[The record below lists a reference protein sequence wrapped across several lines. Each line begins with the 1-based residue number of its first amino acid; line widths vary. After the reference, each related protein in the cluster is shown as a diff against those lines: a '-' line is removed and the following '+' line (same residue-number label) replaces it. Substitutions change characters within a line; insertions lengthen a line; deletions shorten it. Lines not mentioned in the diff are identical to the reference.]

1 MGRERRRVVVTGTGA
16 VSAAGLG
23 VEPFWRA
30 CVEGCSKLRPSER
43 IDLSDYGS
51 PRVGEVPLDAPRAAE
66 PAAAFALAAVAQA
79 IEEARLAG
87 EPWPAATGVVI
98 GTCLGGAEAWFE
110 REGPISSG
118 TLGAPAARIAR
129 EHALEGP
136 TLSLSIACASGTA
149 AIGLAADC
157 IRRGEAD
164 RMLAGGVDAL
174 SRFVVSGFW
183 ALRALATGHTRPFD
197 RRRDGLA
204 LGEGAGILVLEDR
217 DVALARGAPLLAEI
231 LGSGSAS
238 DAHHMTAPAPQGD
251 GVVRAIEA
259 ALRDAGLPRSAVEF
273 VSAHGTGTTFNDRME
288 TIALKRV
295 FAEHASRLK
304 VNSIKPIVGHTLGAA
319 GALEAI
325 LCVQVLGA
333 GIVPPTINYGERD
346 PDCDL
351 DYVAGAA
358 QRHAVSCALSCSSA
372 FAGTNATLLLGRP

>member
-30 CVEGCSKLRPSER
+30 CVDGRSQLRPAER
-43 IDLSDYGS
+43 LDLSDYAS
-51 PRVGEVPLDAPRAAE
+51 PRVGEVPHDLRRGSE
-66 PAAAFALAAVAQA
+66 PAAAFALAAAAQA
-79 IEEARLAG
+79 IEEARLAS

-110 REGPISSG
+110 RAGPVSSG
-118 TLGAPAARIAR
+118 TLGAPAAHIAR

-136 TLSLSIACASGTA
+136 ALSLSIACASGTA
-149 AIGLAADC
+149 AIGVAAGC
-157 IRRGEAD
+157 IRRGEAE

-183 ALRALATGHTRPFD
+183 SLRALAAGDTRPFD

-217 DVALARGAPLLAEI
+217 DVALARGATLLAEI
-231 LGSGSAS
+231 LGSGSS
-238 DAHHMTAPAPQGD
+238 GDAHHMTAPSPQGD

-259 ALRDAGLPRSAVEF
+259 ALSEARLPRSAVEF
-273 VSAHGTGTTFNDRME
+273 VSAHGTGTAFNDRME

-304 VNSIKPIVGHTLGAA
+304 INSIKPIVGHTLGAA

-325 LCVQVLGA
+325 LCVRVIGSS
-333 GIVPPTINYGERD
+333 IVPPTINYGERD

-351 DYVAGAA
+351 DYVVGTA
-358 QRHAVSCALSCSSA
+358 QAQAVSCALSCSSA
-372 FAGTNATLLLGRP
+372 FAGNNATLLLGRA